1 MSGGST
7 WQLRTCSS
15 PVCSGSTSTVHVLS
29 LALARSISS
38 AAACLLFD
46 SQQRLP
52 ASEEAAASRVT
63 RLTGVKTLPLL
74 VPAASPPGQRRS
86 LKLPLT
92 LCVCLCSCGSWTSVR
107 RARLCSPPPPSACS
121 RRPLVVVCFPLRMND
136 SAPGRFALCSA
147 AECLTRWRVC
157 VDS

>member
-1 MSGGST
+1 M
-7 WQLRTCSS
+7 QLRTCSS

-46 SQQRLP
+46 SEQRLP

-63 RLTGVKTLPLL
+63 RLTGVKTLSSAGACSLATRPEAESKTPPHFVCLSL
-74 VPAASPPGQRRS
+74 FMWQLDVRPASP
-86 LKLPLT
+86 
-92 LCVCLCSCGSWTSVR
+92 C
-107 RARLCSPPPPSACS
+107 PPPRSACS
-121 RRPLVVVCFPLRMND
+121 RRPLVVVWFPLRMND